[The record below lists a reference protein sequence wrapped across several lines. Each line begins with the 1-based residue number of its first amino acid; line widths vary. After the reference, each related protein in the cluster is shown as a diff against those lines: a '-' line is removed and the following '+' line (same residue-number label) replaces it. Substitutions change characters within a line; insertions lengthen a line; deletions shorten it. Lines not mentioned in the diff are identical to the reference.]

1 MSALASYAVF
11 VEVVR
16 KVLLYV
22 GVVAAAVCALDW
34 AARTRRISPF
44 GRIARFFRARV
55 DPAIAPVER
64 LVVRAGGLPS
74 AAPWWALLGVALIGI
89 LLIGLLQL
97 VGGVITQ
104 AMFGLSDPRELP
116 KVIGSWIFSI
126 LRIAI
131 IVRVIASWL
140 PVPAYAKWFRWSYP
154 LTEWMLGPLRK
165 IIPFIGRVDITPI
178 VAWILLDVLQSVLG
192 IP

>member
-1 MSALASYAVF
+1 MSALASYAAF
-11 VEVVR
+11 VDIVR
-16 KVLLYV
+16 VGLLYA
-22 GVVAAAVCALDW
+22 GIAAAAVCAIDW

-44 GRIARFFRARV
+44 GRTARFFRARV

-64 LVVRAGGLPS
+64 MVVRAGGVPS

-89 LLIGLLQL
+89 LLIGLLQ
-97 VGGVITQ
+97 VIGGIITQ

-140 PVPAYAKWFRWSYP
+140 PGVAYSKWLRWAFP
-154 LTEWMLGPLRK
+154 LTEWMLAPLRK
-165 IIPFIGRVDITPI
+165 FIPMIARVDITPL
-178 VAWILLDVLQSVLG
+178 VAWILLDILQSVLG